1 MEPWLSKNRLV
12 QLWSLLGL
20 SAIGIYLLANH
31 TSTDIA
37 LADRMFD
44 FQQGRFPYKHG
55 FFYETVMHGYAKTL
69 LTGIWLAMLIF
80 ALLPAHWRPAKLN
93 TAYQTRLRW
102 IVALAA
108 AHSGLVTALK
118 HYMPHAC
125 PWNVVRYGG
134 TSPWFPTFSAHAPDM
149 AGHCFPA
156 GHASSGLWLSALCLF
171 WLPHQPRKALPVF
184 LAGLYAGFLL
194 GWVQQMRG
202 AHFLS
207 HTLTSMWLMCALLL
221 VVLSFSKSSS

>member
-69 LTGIWLAMLIF
+69 LTGIWLTMLIF
-80 ALLPAHWRPAKLN
+80 ALLPAHLRPAKLS

-108 AHSGLVTALK
+108 THSSLVTGLK

-134 TSPWFPTFSAHAPDM
+134 TSPWFPTFPPTRQIWPGIAFRQVMPAAVCGCRPCACSGYHINHAKP
-149 AGHCFPA
+149 CRF
-156 GHASSGLWLSALCLF
+156 
-171 WLPHQPRKALPVF
+171 F
-184 LAGLYAGFLL
+184 LQVYMQAFCWAGFSKC
-194 GWVQQMRG
+194 V
-202 AHFLS
+202 APIFF
-207 HTLTSMWLMCALLL
+207 HTH
-221 VVLSFSKSSS
+221 